1 MGDTPDPLIDD
12 TGSDDV
18 HEIERK
24 VTARMVPLRDLAA
37 ERKRARAAETQLAE
51 ERAGRA
57 AALAELEALRP
68 KAGRWDE
75 HEAAEAKRVDD
86 ANAAVLATLP
96 QESQDALKGL
106 ERTALSA
113 ALRGIAVLAGQ
124 AAAQDAP
131 AAKPTGYP
139 AGGGVSRPAAQGA
152 TNLTK
157 PEQEFKESDPM
168 LARASDERVKQLFAL
183 RHPKRG

>member
-24 VTARMVPLRDLAA
+24 VTDRMVPLRDLAA
-37 ERKRARAAETQLAE
+37 ERKRARAAEQRVATIDAE
-51 ERAGRA
+51 RA
-57 AALAELEALRP
+57 AALAELEILRP

-124 AAAQDAP
+124 APAQDAP
-131 AAKPTGYP
+131 AKPAGYP
-139 AGGGVSRPAAQGA
+139 AGGGVSRPAAQGS

>member
-1 MGDTPDPLIDD
+1 MGDQPDQLIDD

-18 HEIERK
+18 HEVKREVTERMAP
-24 VTARMVPLRDLAA
+24 VRDLLA
-37 ERKRARAAETQLAE
+37 ERKRARAAEQRLATSE
-51 ERAGRA
+51 AERT

-86 ANAAVLATLP
+86 ANAAILTTLP
-96 QESQDALKGL
+96 QESQEALKGL
-106 ERTALSA
+106 DRNALSA

-131 AAKPTGYP
+131 AAKPAGYP
-139 AGGGVSRPAAQGA
+139 AGGGVSRPGAQGA
-152 TNLTK
+152 TTLTK